1 MGAPVGN
8 KNATKHKIWSLAIAR
23 AVEKRSRVERIEA
36 LDALAEKLLE
46 QCDKGDVHALKE
58 LGDRL
63 EGKVQQS
70 VTVSGDGSNP
80 VVFTAIEWRVR
91 NAGT

>member
-1 MGAPVGN
+1 MPAPLGN
-8 KNATKHKIWSLAIAR
+8 KNAIKAKIWSLAIAR
-23 AVEKRSRVERIEA
+23 ALEKRSGVDRVAA